1 MQKDAQR
8 AHTQHVRG
16 RVVPTGEQAGQGRQ
30 QIGHAR
36 ILREKRR
43 HRVTG
48 KGRGVFP
55 GFQDL
60 RIVLQV
66 AVHADALGIEV
77 QRPLQGTPAEQDGQQ
92 DQNQIRKPVSSI
104 FSIFHSRSLS
114 FDT

>member
-1 MQKDAQR
+1 MQKNAQR
-8 AHTQHVRG
+8 AYTQHIRG
-16 RVVPTGEQAGQGRQ
+16 RVVPAGEQAGQGCQ
-30 QIGHAR
+30 QVGHAR
-36 ILREKRR
+36 ILRKKRR

-48 KGRGVFP
+48 KGRRIFP

-77 QRPLQGTPAEQDGQQ
+77 QRPLQGTPAKQDGQQ
-92 DQNQIRKPVSSI
+92 EQDQIRKPVSSI